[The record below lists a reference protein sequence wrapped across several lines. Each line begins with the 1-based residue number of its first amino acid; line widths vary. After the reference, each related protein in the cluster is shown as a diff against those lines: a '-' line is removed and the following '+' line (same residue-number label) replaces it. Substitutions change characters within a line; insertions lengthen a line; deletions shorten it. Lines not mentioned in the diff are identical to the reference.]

1 MEQFGQIVCNR
12 HEELWISLKEV
23 CRTWHVEFRVQDR
36 TPDGLTDP
44 RPGRSVINLPV
55 DQLPLFLERL
65 AQVRDSCLKHGQ
77 LGAASPGEMVI
88 MDRGERVVLR
98 DPDRMRG
105 HRARQHPRL
114 AVRYSVIC
122 QPLATDLAPRP
133 MILKAEFR
141 DLSVGGAQIFLPC
154 RLELGQHV
162 EVAGLIKGLPFRARA
177 EVVGAELQADS
188 DINGGYLRHSL
199 KWLTYNAAAADILT
213 MTLVHAPGESPA
225 HLDAGSEPGASPEQA
240 PEGAAGMRGPTADGT
255 AEASGGIDHSR
266 EIGKNLGSVVR
277 SPGAWPPMR

>member
-1 MEQFGQIVCNR
+1 VEQFGQVVCNR

-23 CRTWHVEFRVQDR
+23 CSTWHVEFRVQDR
-36 TPDGLTDP
+36 AQDGLTDP

-65 AQVRDSCLKHGQ
+65 AQVRDSCLKRGQ

-98 DPDRMRG
+98 DPDRMRR

-122 QPLATDLAPRP
+122 QPLATDLSPRP
-133 MILKAEFR
+133 LILKAEFR

-154 RLELGQHV
+154 RLELGQQV

-177 EVVGAELQADS
+177 EVVGAELQADR
-188 DINGGYLRHSL
+188 DVTGGHLRHSL

-225 HLDAGSEPGASPEQA
+225 YLNAGSEPGASSEQA
-240 PEGAAGMRGPTADGT
+240 PKGIAGMRRPRADGT
-255 AEASGGIDHSR
+255 AETCGAIDVSR
-266 EIGKNLGSVVR
+266 EIDKSPGSAVR